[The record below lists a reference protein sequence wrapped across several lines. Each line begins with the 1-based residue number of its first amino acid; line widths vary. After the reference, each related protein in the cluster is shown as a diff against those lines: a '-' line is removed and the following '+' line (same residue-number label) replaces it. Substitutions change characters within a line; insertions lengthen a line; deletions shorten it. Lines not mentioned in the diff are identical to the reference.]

1 MKEYFAVLFVGAAV
15 LSVIRFLGFKSSN
28 IERLALG
35 VICLYLIIAPI
46 GRLGDFSFD
55 DMLHIPEFEVDS
67 GADAILE
74 DAVSRGVKSAVTS
87 EFGIRGE
94 DISVRLFGFE
104 RETMTAEHI
113 EIILSGAA
121 VTADYRMVESFVNK
135 MEIGETRVEISFGK

>member
-46 GRLGDFSFD
+46 GRLWDVSFD
-55 DMLHIPEFEVDS
+55 DLLQIPEFEVDG
-67 GADAILE
+67 GADALLE